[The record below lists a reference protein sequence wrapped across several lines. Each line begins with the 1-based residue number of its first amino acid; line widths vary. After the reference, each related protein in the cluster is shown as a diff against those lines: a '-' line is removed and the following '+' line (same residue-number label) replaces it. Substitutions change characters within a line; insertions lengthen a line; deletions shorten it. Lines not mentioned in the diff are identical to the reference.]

1 MPVVAVL
8 LVLSPTTATAV
19 TTRGVHPHIARI
31 RGGAARTTLLP
42 AAAAGLLF
50 AATPAQAA
58 AATPALVNCVAGA
71 SGFFGNVR
79 VPAALLAGAS
89 LGQLFTKC
97 DETRGKWVPSAYA
110 ILMALTVVA
119 EVYVVF
125 VATAQA
131 TRLLGGGFDP
141 MATDALDFLIREFE
155 FAFVSTRAGFFTGLL
170 AFLSALMLRAWS
182 AFPGALG
189 SCIACA
195 MLSVTLQMLA
205 FFNATVLNY
214 PFGLLGLVGRTMFL
228 YLTMALYSP
237 IGLASLGSAVAASVL
252 LVKVAKEKL
261 KDE

>member
-1 MPVVAVL
+1 MRLIVLFVAF
-8 LVLSPTTATAV
+8 SPTSAAAAT
-19 TTRGVHPHIARI
+19 TLRVHPQITRI
-31 RGGAARTTLLP
+31 RGGARNTLFP

-50 AATPAQAA
+50 AATPATAA

-97 DETRGKWVPSAYA
+97 EETRGKWVPSAYA
-110 ILMALTVVA
+110 ILMALTVVS

-125 VATAQA
+125 VATATA
-131 TRLLGGGFDP
+131 TRLLGGGYDP
-141 MATDALDFLIREFE
+141 MAADALKFLIREFE
-155 FAFVSTRAGFFTGLL
+155 FAYVTTRAGFFTGLL

-205 FFNATVLNY
+205 FFNATVVNY
-214 PFGLLGLVGRTMFL
+214 HFGLLGLVWRAVYL
-228 YLTMALYSP
+228 YLSASLYSP
-237 IGLASLGSAVAASVL
+237 IGLASLGSAIAASVL
-252 LVKVAKEKL
+252 LVKVAKDKL